1 MKNARPLLT
10 VALGLTLLSACSQ
23 APKQTGLEPQFGTAA
38 NDAAV
43 EVALDKSLGHVYV
56 AGNLG
61 QKAFI
66 RQYQRDGSL
75 NWERSSAARAGQLI
89 KTVASDV
96 DASGNVYL
104 AWGYYEDDLPAEP
117 DFIADGTFIS
127 KLDKSGK
134 LLWRKSFANVIDMS
148 VDAEGNLYLVG
159 ENSVRKHDANGK
171 IVWER
176 QPSNYGARMVDVAV
190 ASSGN
195 VVASSSNGMIVKYT
209 SSGAQV
215 FRTTRNFGYKGT
227 NDLALGPNEEI
238 AATSTDNISEGTVVV
253 YSVHAFS
260 PDGKRLWQEQYYGD
274 LADSVSPYVAFDP
287 TGNVYLTTEH
297 WACDGGFVFSGTGEG
312 VTCESGS
319 DTDPERSAILVN
331 KYTPS
336 GALTW
341 SRVINK
347 NRSGVDASTAIA
359 AFSENELYL
368 VGKTVNSVNGQKE
381 GGTDAFVARLDG
393 RGKVAWS
400 R

>member
-1 MKNARPLLT
+1 MKTVRPLLT

-23 APKQTGLEPQFGTAA
+23 APKQTGLEPQFGTTAD
-38 NDAAV
+38 DAAV
-43 EVALDKSLGHVYV
+43 DVAIDKNSGRVYV

-61 QKAFI
+61 KGAFI

-75 NWERSSAARAGQLI
+75 NWERSSAARAGQFI

-117 DFIADGTFIS
+117 DFITDGPFVS
-127 KLDKSGK
+127 KLDESGK
-134 LLWRKSFANVIDMS
+134 LLWRKSFANVLDMS

-159 ENSVRKHDANGK
+159 ENSVRKHDATGK
-171 IVWER
+171 VVWER
-176 QPSNYGARMVDVAV
+176 QPSNRGARMVDVAV
-190 ASSGN
+190 APSGN
-195 VVASSSNGMIVKYT
+195 VVASSGNGLIVKYT
-209 SSGAQV
+209 NSGAQI
-215 FRTTRNFGYKGT
+215 FRTTRNFGFQGT

-238 AATSTDNISEGTVVV
+238 AATSIDYISEGTVVV
-253 YSVHAFS
+253 YSVHTFS
-260 PDGKRLWQEQYYGD
+260 PDGKRLWQEQYYDD
-274 LADSVSPYVAFDP
+274 LADSVSPYVAFDT

-297 WACDGGFVFSGTGEG
+297 WACDGGFALDEPGYGA
-312 VTCESGS
+312 TCKSGS
-319 DTDPERSAILVN
+319 DTDPEHSAILVN
-331 KYTPS
+331 KYTPG

-359 AFSENELYL
+359 AFSDNEIYL
-368 VGKTVNSVNGQKE
+368 TGITANSVNGRQE
-381 GGTDAFVARLDG
+381 GGTDAFIARLDG